1 MRITIEI
8 LGHWIIIAATMK
20 SFVCFLMF
28 MFAIAV
34 VPAFADGDVTLFG
47 AAQHEGKL
55 TTSTASATATTTS
68 NFNPGT
74 FGTFGI
80 RIGHVKKVVGGE
92 GTFAY
97 SPNFIDA
104 NAKALILASNL
115 VLQIPTPK
123 VQPYATVGMG
133 TFFTYG
139 TDSAGRPAFGKIG
152 SKFALNYGGGLK
164 IMPAGPVGL
173 RFDIRDYA
181 IPSASFNVSAAT
193 LANPLATVKSASQ
206 TLNVLETGIGVV
218 FKF

>member
-1 MRITIEI
+1 
-8 LGHWIIIAATMK
+8 MK
-20 SFVCFLMF
+20 SFGCFLLLIF
-28 MFAIAV
+28 TVAV
-34 VPAFADGDVTLFG
+34 IPAYADGDVTLFG
-47 AAQHEGKL
+47 ATQHEGNL
-55 TTSTASATATTTS
+55 TVASASSTATTTS

-97 SPNFIDA
+97 SPNFIDTS
-104 NAKALILASNL
+104 AKAVILASNL
-115 VLQIPTPK
+115 VLQVPTPK
-123 VQPYATVGMG
+123 VQPYVTVGIG

-164 IMPAGPVGL
+164 VMPGGPVGI

-193 LANPLATVKSASQ
+193 IANPLATVKSASQ
-206 TLNVLETGIGVV
+206 TLNVLETGFGIV

>member
-1 MRITIEI
+1 
-8 LGHWIIIAATMK
+8 MK

-55 TTSTASATATTTS
+55 TTSTASTTATTTS

-80 RIGHVKKVVGGE
+80 RVGHVKKVIRGK

-97 SPNFIDA
+97 SPNFIDG
-104 NAKALILASNL
+104 NAKAVILASNI

-164 IMPAGPVGL
+164 IMPGGPVGL

-181 IPSASFNVSAAT
+181 IPSASFNVSAAS

-206 TLNVLETGIGVV
+206 TLNVLETGFGVV